1 MGPGMWAPPRTDA
14 VAFTD
19 RVRSRR
25 ATVVAV
31 ALLTIIAL
39 VQTPAAGR
47 VSVVTAFPDTSG
59 SSDPQMDFSKRKVGD
74 VWFGGDDGHG
84 HAVPGGVWD
93 WDTVGGDPLQG
104 WRSWDMTA
112 NRITYFGRHTASDFQ
127 QHGDS
132 CQPVLAGTASLWCG
146 IHQDEAA
153 SIGFVSGM
161 GYGNI
166 QNQRAYSPP
175 LAVNTPMDAVDI
187 SFIYFQDSEPQYDYT
202 FVQLLCFDAAGA
214 PVDTIPIAAFDGLA
228 GTPATPILFDQGI
241 EVPSGTLPPTTATV
255 KLSFRFVSDMLVSD
269 EDGMH
274 ATSCGPFGADNVSIR
289 VGSTDHYYDFEADAG
304 GWTFD
309 TGSAVGS
316 YMGVAAQGVWQ
327 DWLSAVGIAICS
339 LSGNALEMV
348 DQAGSPYSPPGHPD
362 DQYEYAI
369 SGVIA
374 RGSFPGSA
382 AHVTW
387 SQYADMPGE
396 QTTVYGV
403 DYMYYPYTTP
413 TNPTPR
419 WSPLGSGL
427 NSSFYMTAT
436 PTCGDLVLNLTMPAT
451 WDSMRITYC
460 LYNYCGN
467 PGMDPCPHSG
477 DTHGSPVI
485 DNVRVGFF
493 LPLVGGTV
501 YPINGVENSPA
512 SFASLTSAIARIR
525 AAGVTGSGQVI
536 LELSPG
542 YLGEPGPVW
551 IPPIPGLPSTGGL
564 TIRPSLGYTAV
575 SSVAGASDKPYAI
588 YITGNRVTLD
598 GRAGGVGAG
607 RDWTIRC
614 TGSGANGYGQSAVRV
629 SGTSNPLTNVV
640 VRNCVLEAEAANGT
654 SAILAL
660 TGNATYAVT
669 NVTFEGNL
677 VRSTGGEATNCRGYA
692 VDVSGATKSTNSGLI
707 IRNNVVNQF
716 AYGGISLGS
725 AFFPGAQ
732 IYGNDIFH
740 MAAVTQPSATTLF
753 GIGFNSATMAGAV
766 IRNNFVH
773 DIQLANGSSW
783 VSGLYLASGNSSG
796 NRVRI
801 YNNRV
806 SIGAGIQSTELPIYG
821 IYEATG
827 TGAALFDLD
836 YNSIYVGGA
845 LGSGSTN
852 SAAFYNAATAN
863 AMLNVRNNIF
873 CNARSNSGTATGTH
887 WGIATAGSACLAVL
901 SHNDYYA
908 GGIGGVLGTM
918 DGSTSG
924 NRSTL
929 EQWRA
934 AVPGDAQSVSQ
945 NPHYLAP
952 TATPPVLTID
962 PAVPTQLES
971 GGTAVSGIDTDF
983 EGDIRQG
990 SAGYG
995 GVGYAPDIGAD
1006 EFSGVTAQGGA
1017 CCAPAG
1023 TCTVTTQANCAAPN
1037 TWQGAA
1043 TTCTPNLCPQPTGAC
1058 CHPDG
1063 SCTVTLATQC
1073 TGPWTMVG
1081 TCVPNGCTQ
1090 PTGSCC
1096 YPNGTC
1102 DVTLAANCI
1111 GTWTMFGVCEPN
1123 FCPPET
1129 GACCTTNGS
1138 CQVTT
1143 QVACTGSWAWDGVC
1157 SPNIC
1162 PQPGQGP
1169 NTGGVL
1175 LVHDT
1180 GIAFTYS
1187 QTAYPSTP
1195 PASCTEV
1202 DVEAPLESVYTN
1214 RRVWK
1219 VYAAFP
1225 PETSPRLKTVSWGIT
1240 MTSEQNGEVA
1250 VLGGG
1255 LPNPETDSAVEQ
1267 SEWPSESGSGIVETL
1282 GSAQTTSVVELY
1294 WFGGFG
1300 YGGPYVAAQ
1309 VFAAAPHPTE
1319 ETYFADD
1326 AVPENRNPILAFGT
1340 LGFGVP
1346 GSSPCPGA
1354 PGSCCRADS
1363 TCAMTTEATCSGA
1376 WILNGVC
1383 GPDPCLQATGA
1394 CCDPVGS
1401 CNVTAEA
1408 DCADTWS
1415 VGLACSPNPCP
1426 VPTGSCCYVD
1436 RSCAVLTQAECVG
1449 TWALGGECDPN
1460 RCVRNGFPLTQ
1471 NLGNPIVLSTYG
1483 YACGSIPWDFV
1494 TEGWAMRRFSP
1505 YSEAGLDGPLSI
1517 SSVEWGVRRCVA
1529 VDPAVNMALHVK
1541 VLLYSIPS
1549 GADMLFANF
1558 TPIDSAEVL
1567 VTTADNPIP
1576 PALGVWKNTP
1586 FAATFNPTG
1595 GTVDLVVA
1603 IHWPSTMP
1611 MEPDTL
1617 GDGRFQV
1624 SADNVGQ
1631 TAEPYYAFAD
1641 CGYPEPT
1648 TPTQLAGQPSA
1659 SQLVL
1664 IVNGEQQGSC
1674 CTADGDCTVTT
1685 SAACAETWSV
1695 GLACTPN
1702 PCPQPTGACCNAFG
1716 TCLVT
1721 TESDCP
1727 GTWAGYIPCI
1737 PNVCPQ
1743 PAYGPNGG
1751 GVLLVHDTGVAYT
1764 ATQAEYPTTPPVDCA
1779 AFDNEAP
1786 LNLYV
1791 STVWKV
1797 YAAFPADASPRLKS
1811 VTWGISRTSGG
1822 QGSVIVR
1829 AGGLPHPGLDSGVGS
1844 AGWPSGTECGMVE
1857 QLGVVDTAPVIELY
1871 WFAGYGYSE
1880 PETIPQT
1887 FATRPHPEMASEES
1901 VFGDDGSPQRT
1912 DRILAFGTLGFGA
1925 AGWSPCPGTPGAC
1938 CDGEGSCMATT
1949 QALCSGVWTLNGA
1962 CQPNP
1967 CSQSPIGA
1975 CCSPAGDCAISTV
1988 VGCEGTWILNG
1999 VCGPNPCSPLYGG
2012 AIVAFGAN
2020 EYGQCAVPLPNTH
2033 FISADGGGRHSL
2045 GLRDDHTIVA
2055 WGSNVDGQCNVPEP
2069 NEGFAAISAGYN
2081 HSLALRSDG
2090 SIAAWGI
2097 DLDSAST
2104 VPVPNTGFTA
2114 IAAGTYHNLALRA
2127 DSSIVAWGQCTEA
2140 GECEV
2145 PSPNAG
2151 FVAISAGDQNSVG
2164 LKADGSIVAWGIE
2177 KAITG
2182 LPQPNTGFVA
2192 ISSGLFHSLALRAD
2206 GSIAAWGTNAYGQCD
2221 VPEPNSGFV
2230 AIAAG
2235 AAHSLGLKADGSIVG
2250 WGWNEDGRCDAPLTS
2265 RGYRA
2270 VAAGGI
2276 HSLGILAS
2284 PAPPPAPTNL
2294 AASVIGRVKV
2304 RFSWECPGCNADGYV
2319 IERRPGSSLVWGSQ
2333 GAVDAQSFAYN
2344 DVVPNTGLAWWY
2356 RVRSYNEGGMSP
2368 YPDPVC
2374 TYVGTLAVSIAS
2386 HNLQPTLPRVRVGE
2400 KFLATFGLSNRELDS
2415 VAVDLRLAYRSQ
2427 SGATGD
2433 LIGLLSSAVIDTGA
2447 TSISTMI
2454 QIPSGMAPGMYDLDW
2469 RVFAAGT
2476 HDLLASLCAYIPG
2489 GLEILPGLPGARL
2502 ALSPPTLS
2510 FVGCSVEDSFRDGDV
2525 IISNVG
2531 TAPLNISGVRLDG
2544 DPAPACS
2551 GIGVFCLRQAFVPFV
2566 VQPGDTTSF
2575 GIRFRPNSVGVHE
2588 AVLTFD
2594 TNDPTGGSRTV
2605 TLRGEGTAPGV
2616 PVLSIWGDARVKS
2629 EPGESTPP
2637 VANRKAALYFDVWN
2651 SGTAPFVGDLR
2662 IDLAVWDLPG
2672 VGTTDGYGVSQE
2684 AAAGRREVA
2693 RFLAADNPDL
2703 GFSLEAGGKRT
2714 MVLRHPAVDGDS
2726 ASMRFFSSHFSDLLD
2741 LTMTTSAGSVTHKYQ
2756 NLTVAPDPDADAGCL
2771 SELASVDRAPDS
2783 LDCPIGLYMVAE
2795 RMVTAAAAGN
2805 GSEMGLLLWDMTCS
2819 MIECAGQ
2826 SATWGEVLDACDA
2839 AIDTWES
2846 ESNGNGCGHAV
2857 ATYGTAIASGL
2868 AQAAEAAWVPGSGEG
2883 AGAYIVIT
2891 DPPGLLKVNGR
2902 VLLLT
2907 SKAVSAASR
2916 ADSVRVIEVGPGR
2929 LIYIPES
2936 LLGLTQFSGFGDLSI
2951 GLTVDL
2957 LSADGVKTSASYPE
2971 LATGPGTV
2979 IGLDLSN
2986 PGDPFVLSVDDNG
2999 DGTIDRTV
3007 ESTTQTTVDVMPPS
3021 PVRDV
3026 NGIVSWTVATLQWTN
3041 PPEADFD
3048 SLLVRASTSG
3058 FPATLTIGR
3067 KAFGAS
3073 GLFPNETLRF
3083 SEDLGANGTWFYSF
3097 FSVDSAGNASS
3108 PETLRVLVNAP
3119 LQVEEPAGGGQWP
3132 TRIWSVLPN
3141 PSRSTM
3147 TIRYSV
3153 ATDRPASIEVFDPL
3167 GRRLAHLVDQ
3177 VARTGFH
3184 SVVWDGRD
3192 SNGVP
3197 VVSGVYLV
3205 RLSSGGRA
3213 DSRRVVLLR

>member
-1 MGPGMWAPPRTDA
+1 
-14 VAFTD
+14 
-19 RVRSRR
+19 
-25 ATVVAV
+25 
-31 ALLTIIAL
+31 
-39 VQTPAAGR
+39 
-47 VSVVTAFPDTSG
+47 
-59 SSDPQMDFSKRKVGD
+59 
-74 VWFGGDDGHG
+74 
-84 HAVPGGVWD
+84 
-93 WDTVGGDPLQG
+93 
-104 WRSWDMTA
+104 MTA
-112 NRITYFGRHTASDFQ
+112 NRIVYFGRQTASDFQ

-153 SIGFVSGM
+153 SLGFVSGM

-175 LAVNTPMDAVDI
+175 LAVNTPADAVDI

-214 PVDTIPIAAFDGLA
+214 PVDTIPIATFDGLA
-228 GTPATPILFDQGI
+228 GTAATPILFDQGI
-241 EVPSGTLPPTTATV
+241 EVPSGSLPPTTATI

-269 EDGMH
+269 EDGLL
-274 ATSCGPFGADNVSIR
+274 ATSCGPFGADNISIK
-289 VGSTDHYYDFEADAG
+289 VGTTDHYYDFEADAG

-327 DWLSAVGIAICS
+327 DWLSAVGIATCS

-348 DQAGSPYSPPGHPD
+348 DQAGSPYSPPGHPP

-374 RGSFPGSA
+374 RGLSTGSV

-396 QTTVYGV
+396 QATSYGV

-413 TNPTPR
+413 ANPTPR
-419 WSPLGSGL
+419 WSPLGSRL
-427 NSSFYMTAT
+427 YSSFYVSPTA
-436 PTCGDLVLNLTMPAT
+436 TCGDMVLDLTMPAT
-451 WDSMRITYC
+451 WDSMRITYY
-460 LYNYCGN
+460 LYNSCSN
-467 PGMDPCPHSG
+467 PGTDPCLHGG

-493 LPLVGGTV
+493 LPLVGGAV
-501 YPINGVENSPA
+501 YPINGVENSPV

-551 IPPIPGLPSTGGL
+551 IPRIIGLPTICGV
-564 TIRPSLGYTAV
+564 TIRPALGYTAV
-575 SSVAGASDKPYAI
+575 SEVAGASDRPYAI
-588 YITGNRVTLD
+588 YITGSRITLD
-598 GRAGGVGAG
+598 GRAGGVGTG

-614 TGSGANGYGQSAVRV
+614 TGSGASGHGQSAVRV
-629 SGTSNPLTNVV
+629 SGTSTALTNVV
-640 VRNCVLEAEAANGT
+640 VRNCVLEAEAANDT
-654 SAILAL
+654 SAVLAL
-660 TGNATYAVT
+660 TGDATHAVT

-677 VRSTGGEATNCRGYA
+677 IRSAGSEATNCRGYA
-692 VDVSGATKSTNSGLI
+692 LDVSGAAKSTNSGLV

-725 AFFPGAQ
+725 ACFPGAQ

-740 MAAVTQPSATTLF
+740 TAPVTQPSATTFF
-753 GIGFNSATMAGAV
+753 GIAFNSTMMADAV
-766 IRNNFVH
+766 IRDNFVH
-773 DIQLANGSSW
+773 DIQLTDGSPW

-796 NRVRI
+796 NRVLI

-806 SIGAGIQSTELPIYG
+806 SIGAGIQSTEVPIYG
-821 IYEATG
+821 VYEATG
-827 TGAALFDLD
+827 TSGGLFDLD
-836 YNSIYVGGA
+836 YNSVCIGGSP
-845 LGSGSTN
+845 GSGATN

-863 AMLNVRNNIF
+863 AVLNVRNNIF
-873 CNARSNSGTATGTH
+873 CNARSNGGTATGTH
-887 WGIATAGSACLAVL
+887 WGIATTGSACLAVL
-901 SHNDYYA
+901 NYNDYYA
-908 GGIGGVLGTM
+908 GGIGGVLGTA
-918 DGSTSG
+918 DGSTLG
-924 NRSTL
+924 NRTTL
-929 EQWRA
+929 AEWRTA
-934 AVPGDAQSVSQ
+934 LPGDSQSVTQ
-945 NPHYLAP
+945 NPHYLAAA
-952 TATPPVLTID
+952 ATPPVLTIN

-971 GGTAVSGIDTDF
+971 GGTAVGGIDTDF

-995 GVGYAPDIGAD
+995 GMGYAPDIGAD
-1006 EFSGVTAQGGA
+1006 EFSGVTAQEGA
-1017 CCAPAG
+1017 CCASAGTCALALQAACQPPSSWLGAETTCEPNPCPQPEGSCCQADG
-1023 TCTVTTQANCAAPN
+1023 TCTVTIETGCTGIWTVGGVCDPNPCVQPDGTCCQPNGSCTLTKLTACAQPSIWAMFGVCEPN
-1037 TWQGAA
+1037 I
-1043 TTCTPNLCPQPTGAC
+1043 CPQPTGAC
-1058 CHPDG
+1058 CNTFG
-1063 SCTVTLATQC
+1063 SCAMTTEA
-1073 TGPWTMVG
+1073 
-1081 TCVPNGCTQ
+1081 GC
-1090 PTGSCC
+1090 
-1096 YPNGTC
+1096 
-1102 DVTLAANCI
+1102 L
-1111 GTWTMFGVCEPN
+1111 GTWSTGLVCIPN
-1123 FCPPET
+1123 P
-1129 GACCTTNGS
+1129 
-1138 CQVTT
+1138 
-1143 QVACTGSWAWDGVC
+1143 
-1157 SPNIC
+1157 C

-1180 GIAFTYS
+1180 GIVFTHG
-1187 QTAYPSTP
+1187 QTVFPSTP
-1195 PASCTEV
+1195 PASCTEA
-1202 DVEAPLESVYTN
+1202 DVEAPLVDSPSYPA

-1225 PETSPRLKTVSWGIT
+1225 PENSPRLKAVSWGIT
-1240 MTSEQNGEVA
+1240 MTSDQ
-1250 VLGGG
+1250 GG
-1255 LPNPETDSAVEQ
+1255 LIQVSGSGLPDPETDSAVEQ
-1267 SEWPSESGSGIVETL
+1267 SGWPSQSGSGIVETL

-1309 VFAAAPHPTE
+1309 LFAAAPHPTE

-1363 TCAMTTEATCSGA
+1363 TCAMTTEATCSGT
-1376 WILNGVC
+1376 WTLNGVC
-1383 GPDPCLQATGA
+1383 GPDPCWQATGA
-1394 CCDPVGS
+1394 CCDPAG
-1401 CNVTAEA
+1401 
-1408 DCADTWS
+1408 
-1415 VGLACSPNPCP
+1415 
-1426 VPTGSCCYVD
+1426 
-1436 RSCAVLTQAECVG
+1436 SCAVTTETNCHD
-1449 TWALGGECDPN
+1449 TWVMA
-1460 RCVRNGFPLTQ
+1460 
-1471 NLGNPIVLSTYG
+1471 
-1483 YACGSIPWDFV
+1483 
-1494 TEGWAMRRFSP
+1494 
-1505 YSEAGLDGPLSI
+1505 AG
-1517 SSVEWGVRRCVA
+1517 C
-1529 VDPAVNMALHVK
+1529 N
-1541 VLLYSIPS
+1541 
-1549 GADMLFANF
+1549 
-1558 TPIDSAEVL
+1558 
-1567 VTTADNPIP
+1567 
-1576 PALGVWKNTP
+1576 
-1586 FAATFNPTG
+1586 
-1595 GTVDLVVA
+1595 
-1603 IHWPSTMP
+1603 
-1611 MEPDTL
+1611 
-1617 GDGRFQV
+1617 
-1624 SADNVGQ
+1624 
-1631 TAEPYYAFAD
+1631 
-1641 CGYPEPT
+1641 
-1648 TPTQLAGQPSA
+1648 
-1659 SQLVL
+1659 
-1664 IVNGEQQGSC
+1664 
-1674 CTADGDCTVTT
+1674 
-1685 SAACAETWSV
+1685 
-1695 GLACTPN
+1695 PN
-1702 PCPQPTGACCNAFG
+1702 PCPQPPGAGRSAVAWGDSSKGQCN
-1716 TCLVT
+1716 
-1721 TESDCP
+1721 
-1727 GTWAGYIPCI
+1727 IPS
-1737 PNVCPQ
+1737 PNS
-1743 PAYGPNGG
+1743 GF
-1751 GVLLVHDTGVAYT
+1751 VA
-1764 ATQAEYPTTPPVDCA
+1764 V
-1779 AFDNEAP
+1779 
-1786 LNLYV
+1786 
-1791 STVWKV
+1791 
-1797 YAAFPADASPRLKS
+1797 
-1811 VTWGISRTSGG
+1811 
-1822 QGSVIVR
+1822 
-1829 AGGLPHPGLDSGVGS
+1829 AGG
-1844 AGWPSGTECGMVE
+1844 
-1857 QLGVVDTAPVIELY
+1857 
-1871 WFAGYGYSE
+1871 
-1880 PETIPQT
+1880 
-1887 FATRPHPEMASEES
+1887 
-1901 VFGDDGSPQRT
+1901 
-1912 DRILAFGTLGFGA
+1912 
-1925 AGWSPCPGTPGAC
+1925 
-1938 CDGEGSCMATT
+1938 
-1949 QALCSGVWTLNGA
+1949 WT
-1962 CQPNP
+1962 
-1967 CSQSPIGA
+1967 
-1975 CCSPAGDCAISTV
+1975 
-1988 VGCEGTWILNG
+1988 
-1999 VCGPNPCSPLYGG
+1999 
-2012 AIVAFGAN
+2012 
-2020 EYGQCAVPLPNTH
+2020 
-2033 FISADGGGRHSL
+2033 HSL
-2045 GLRDDHTIVA
+2045 GLKSNGSIVA
-2055 WGSNVDGQCNVPEP
+2055 WGSNEYGQCEIP
-2069 NEGFAAISAGYN
+2069 S
-2081 HSLALRSDG
+2081 
-2090 SIAAWGI
+2090 
-2097 DLDSAST
+2097 
-2104 VPVPNTGFTA
+2104 PNTGFVA
-2114 IAAGTYHNLALRA
+2114 IAAGTHSL
-2127 DSSIVAWGQCTEA
+2127 
-2140 GECEV
+2140 
-2145 PSPNAG
+2145 
-2151 FVAISAGDQNSVG
+2151 G
-2164 LKADGSIVAWGIE
+2164 LKADGSIVAWGSWNPRTSDVPWPNSDFVAMAAGSE
-2177 KAITG
+2177 HSLG
-2182 LPQPNTGFVA
+2182 LKSDSSIVAWGQDYANQCEVPAPDSGFIAVAAGALHSLGLRSDGTIVAWGANNVGQCSVPAPNSDFVA
-2192 ISSGLFHSLALRAD
+2192 IAAGGMNSLGLKSD
-2206 GSIAAWGTNAYGQCD
+2206 GTVIAWGWNNYGQCN
-2221 VPEPNSGFV
+2221 VPAPNAGFV

-2235 AAHSLGLKADGSIVG
+2235 DHSLGLKSDGTIVA
-2250 WGWNEDGRCDAPLTS
+2250 WGRNSYGECNIPSPNSGF
-2265 RGYRA
+2265 A
-2270 VAAGGI
+2270 VVAGGFF
-2276 HSLGILAS
+2276 HSLGLKGPLLEWGACCESVGVCIYTSQDSCLT
-2284 PAPPPAPTNL
+2284 PAVWQGGGSQCQPDPCSGACCEPAGLCTVVPVGSCSGTSTWQGPGTICNPNPCPPPPPSNL
-2294 AASVIGRVKV
+2294 AAAVIGRVKV

-2344 DVVPNTGLAWWY
+2344 DVVPNTGLTWWY

-2374 TYVGTLAVSIAS
+2374 TYVGTLAVSVAS
-2386 HNLQPTLPRVRVGE
+2386 HNLQPTLPRIRVGE
-2400 KFLATFGLSNRELDS
+2400 KFLATFGLSNRELDP

-2469 RVFAAGT
+2469 RVYAAGT
-2476 HDLLASLCAYIPG
+2476 HDLLASLCSYAPG

-2510 FVGCSVEDSFRDGDV
+2510 YVGCSVEDSFRDGDV

-2531 TAPLNISGVRLDG
+2531 TAPLNVDAVRLDG

-2551 GIGVFCLRQAFVPFV
+2551 GSGVFCLRQAFVPFV
-2566 VQPGDTTSF
+2566 VQPGDTTTF

-2637 VANRKAALYFDVWN
+2637 VANQKATLYLDVWN

-2672 VGTTDGYGVSQE
+2672 VGTTDGYWVSQE

-2693 RFLAADNPDL
+2693 KFLAADNPDL

-2714 MVLRHPAVDGDS
+2714 VVLRHPAVDGDS

-2756 NLTVAPDPDADAGCL
+2756 NLGIAADPDADAGCL

-2795 RMVTAAAAGN
+2795 RMVTAAAARN

-2857 ATYGTAIASGL
+2857 ATYGPSIASGL
-2868 AQAAEAAWVPGSGEG
+2868 AEAAEAAWVPGSGEG
-2883 AGAYIVIT
+2883 AGAYVVIT
-2891 DPPGLLKVNGR
+2891 APPGSLKVNGR
-2902 VLLLT
+2902 TLLLT
-2907 SKAVSAASR
+2907 SMALSTASR

-2936 LLGLTQFSGFGDLSI
+2936 LLGLTQLSGFGDLSI

-2971 LATGPGTV
+2971 LPTGPGTV
-2979 IGLDLSN
+2979 IALDLSD
-2986 PGDPFVLSVDDNG
+2986 PGDPFLLSVDDNG

-3007 ESTTQTTVDVMPPS
+3007 ESTAQTTVDVMPPS
-3021 PVRDV
+3021 PVRDLDA
-3026 NGIVSWTVATLQWTN
+3026 IVSWTLVTLQWTD

-3058 FPATLTIGR
+3058 FPATPTIGR

-3119 LQVEEPAGGGQWP
+3119 LQVEEPAGRGQWP
-3132 TRIWSVLPN
+3132 TRIWSILPN

-3153 ATDRPASIEVFDPL
+3153 ATDRPVSIEVFDPL
-3167 GRRLAHLVDQ
+3167 GRRLAHLMDQ
-3177 VARTGFH
+3177 AARAGSH

-3205 RLSSGGRA
+3205 RLSSGGRS